1 MLQDKVI
8 AIYCLVDD
16 LLKEMNHI
24 EHKNRQYSDSQVIAT
39 ALVSAQYFAGNQT
52 LALSYMRSHIFDKV
66 IKKSGFTKRLHRLKQ
81 TLLFI
86 LLSVGRVFKYLCC
99 EMDYIIDSFPV
110 KACHNI
116 RISNSKLFKGKSYR
130 GYNASKR
137 EYFYGVKVQLI
148 TTSDG
153 IPVEMYLVEGAEH
166 DSQILKRMYHD
177 LPAESSLYGDSA
189 YTHYE
194 IEDIFRESE
203 QVNLQIARKSNAK
216 RKDIPAVAFIKEHM
230 RKRIETSI
238 SQICARMPRHIN
250 AVTADGFIIKI
261 ILFVMAFQFQK
272 TVL

>member
-24 EHKNRQYSDSQVIAT
+24 EHNNRQYSDSQVITT
-39 ALVSAQYFAGNQT
+39 ALVSAQYFRGNQT
-52 LALSYMRSHIFDKV
+52 LALNYMRSHIFDKV
-66 IKKSGFTKRLHRLKQ
+66 IKKSGFTKRLHKLKE

-86 LLSVGRVFKYLCC
+86 LLRIGRVFKYLCC

-116 RISNSKLFKGKSYR
+116 RISNSKLFKGKRYR

-137 EYFYGVKVQLI
+137 EHFYGVKVQLI
-148 TTSDG
+148 TTSNG
-153 IPVEMYLVEGAEH
+153 IPVELYLVEGAEH
-166 DSQILKRMYHD
+166 DSQILKKMYHD
-177 LPAESSLYGDSA
+177 LPPESSLYGDSA
-189 YTHYE
+189 YTNYE
-194 IEDIFRESE
+194 IEDMFRESE
-203 QVNLQIARKSNAK
+203 LVNLQIARKSNAK
-216 RKDIPAVAFIKEHM
+216 RKDIPAVKFVKEHM

-238 SQICARMPRHIN
+238 SQICALMPRHIN
-250 AVTADGFIIKI
+250 AVTTDGFIIKI